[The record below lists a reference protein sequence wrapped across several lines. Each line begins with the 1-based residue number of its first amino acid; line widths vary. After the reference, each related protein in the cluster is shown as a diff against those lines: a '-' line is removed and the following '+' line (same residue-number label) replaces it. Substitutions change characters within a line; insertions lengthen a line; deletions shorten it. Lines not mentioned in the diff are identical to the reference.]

1 MSSAARF
8 SHLLEVLQRNL
19 DSNRLAHAFI
29 VEGDPHRAG
38 REFADVFLQMLF
50 CEGLTKPCGDCRE
63 CRKVTERNHP
73 DIAWLEP
80 QKKSRTFDLDKQIRP
95 MLHDLAQTSF
105 QGGWKAVVLVEADS
119 LNDAQANAILKGLE
133 EPGARRMWLLLT
145 NHADHLLPTIRSRC
159 QRLTLPNEPCDFI
172 GDWVMPLRQWLE
184 QPAVA
189 GGIPALADAAMI
201 KGLIDAEKKRIEKGV
216 KAESDKE
223 RDDDEVIDARV
234 KSELIRIRSQMLEMI
249 TLWQRDVLA
258 LASGGSDALLHF
270 RDGATPLRQQAAAL
284 GVAGALDQLR
294 RTATLVRR
302 LDRNIPEGLAL
313 ESMLLR

>member
-1 MSSAARF
+1 MSSVARF

-19 DSNRLAHAFI
+19 ESNRLAHAFI

-50 CEGLTKPCGDCRE
+50 CEGLAKPCGDCRE

-80 QKKSRTFDLDKQIRP
+80 QKKSRTYDLDKQIRP
-95 MLHDLAQTSF
+95 MLHDLAQTSY

-159 QRLTLPNEPCDFI
+159 QRLTLPNEPGDFI
-172 GDWVMPLRQWLE
+172 GDWVLPLRQWLE
-184 QPAVA
+184 QPAVS

-201 KGLIDAEKKRIEKGV
+201 KGLIDAEKKRIEKQV
-216 KAESDKE
+216 KSESDKE
-223 RDDDEVIDARV
+223 RDDDEVIDART
-234 KSELIRIRSQMLEMI
+234 KSEVVRIRAQMLEMI

-258 LASGGSDALLHF
+258 LAAGGSESLLHF
-270 RDGATPLRQQAAAL
+270 RDAASVLRKQAATL
-284 GVAGALDQLR
+284 GLAGALDQLR
-294 RTATLVRR
+294 RTETLIRR
-302 LDRNIPEGLAL
+302 LDRNVPEALAF